1 MVSLAAFYFICLT
14 LYVIGIYKTNHPKAN
29 GDVYEGWILMIG
41 VAATALAQTLAL
53 IQN

>member
-14 LYVIGIYKTNHPKAN
+14 LYFVGISKANHPKTN

-41 VAATALAQTLAL
+41 VAAAALAQTLAL
-53 IQN
+53 TQA